1 LNASISSASIP
12 SELLSSK
19 VLIVGTVRNAGEMMV
34 SDIEKLSKAFAL
46 FKDVHWLIIESDSTD
61 NTLDRLA
68 ELKQSVAH
76 FNFLSLGQLEPH
88 IPLRTERIA
97 HCRNTYLDDLRN
109 NPAYADVKFLVV
121 ADLDNTQVLTTQ
133 EGVMSCFARADWGG
147 CTANQEGLYYD
158 IWALRHPVW
167 SPNDCWEQKFFFEKA
182 NLSKEK
188 AAYSAVF
195 SRMIEI
201 PPTASWIE
209 VDSSFGGLGIY
220 KTEFLGDARYVGRAD
235 NNLWGGQVCEHVA
248 FHASLKTHGAK
259 LFINPQ
265 MLNAALNEHTLQ
277 IIVPEDLLFPVN
289 LKQAGKDTDND
300 AGTKEGQL
308 NVMTMTH
315 EDIIGAYK
323 VFLKRHPETPNVV
336 QPRVGMTSDMVLVD
350 FLTSGEFLNRSGVDK
365 LMALVLKKMPVDKI
379 PIDYLK
385 SPEFWARADVKDI
398 VAKMPGLSEAPH
410 ISLDMLTSED
420 FLSQEGVDQ
429 LIVQMLEKY
438 LALVKIKN
446 IF

>member
-1 LNASISSASIP
+1 MTSTSFP

-34 SDIEKLSKAFAL
+34 SDIENLAKAFAL
-46 FKDVHWLIIESDSTD
+46 FKDMHWLIIESDSTD
-61 NTLDRLA
+61 DTLERLA
-68 ELKQSVAH
+68 QLQQSVPS
-76 FNFLSLGQLEPH
+76 FKFLSLGKLEPE

-97 HCRNTYLDDLRN
+97 YCRNRYLDELRL
-109 NPAYADVKFLVV
+109 NPQYADVKYMVV

-133 EGVMSCFARADWGG
+133 EGVMSCFERSDWGG

-167 SPNDCWEQKFFFEKA
+167 SPNDCWEQKFFFERA
-182 NLSKEK
+182 NLSNEK

-201 PPTASWIE
+201 SPIAQWIE

-220 KTEFLGDARYVGRAD
+220 NTQFLGSARYVGRA
-235 NNLWGGQVCEHVA
+235 NNDLWGGQVCEHVA
-248 FHASLKTHGAK
+248 FHAGLKANGAR
-259 LFINPQ
+259 LFINPK
-265 MLNAALNEHTLQ
+265 MLNAALNEHSLQ
-277 IIVPEDLLFPVN
+277 AIVPEDLLFPVN

-300 AGTKEGQL
+300 IGTKEGQL

-323 VFLKRHPETPNVV
+323 VFLKRHPESPNVV

-365 LMALVLKKMPVDKI
+365 LIALVLKKMPVDKI

-385 SPEFWARADVKDI
+385 TPAFWAREDVKALA
-398 VAKMPGLSEAPH
+398 AKMPATSETPTVT
-410 ISLDMLTSED
+410 LELLTSED
-420 FLSQEGVDQ
+420 FLAQEGIDQ
-429 LIVQMLEKY
+429 LIVQMLDKY
-438 LALVKIKN
+438 LSLVKKQTI
-446 IF
+446 